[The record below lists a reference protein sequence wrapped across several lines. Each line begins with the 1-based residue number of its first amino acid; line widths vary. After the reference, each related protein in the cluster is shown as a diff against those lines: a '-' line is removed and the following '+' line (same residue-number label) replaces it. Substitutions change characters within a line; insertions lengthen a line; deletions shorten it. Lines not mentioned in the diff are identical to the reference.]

1 LLLTANV
8 EVAVNYVK
16 VIAHALALTA
26 VDRLGDILSLTLKSP
41 IASRIG
47 RISKPASPWLGQTLF
62 VKRSIDGGV
71 LGGVSRRAGA
81 KYAIPKGLPAA
92 GKKSLAIENE
102 PHEADGFDG
111 EITEGYG
118 KGTKELLADETV
130 VVKIDGKTFFSRMNY
145 HRHNAERA
153 GIHYDLV
160 VRDVP
165 PGTSKWEQNI
175 PRGRFKGRFAFVTT
189 DKGMIVTL
197 MKDQGVVLHK
207 PDYNLKTLEW
217 LKALTPEQRAGY
229 VAERKYDGSLAN
241 TAINEHGASTRAA
254 FRSHRDGGET
264 YYDKLPALEF
274 IRNQSPFFTLRKLDP
289 GPSLA
294 GTIVRGE
301 LVHADG
307 VSRASGIL
315 NSHPEKAAQVQAKTG
330 NMEFFA
336 WDIVK
341 HKGRDISQWPEM
353 RRRELLEQV
362 IREIRLYNKN
372 WHIAE
377 KRSGDPV
384 EFYERIISDPRGL
397 PYSEGIV
404 LKPIGKSAGGKWLK
418 VKNRDFE
425 DLVIVSVSDSL
436 PGTKYHGSV
445 AVMVVEDPRTGGR
458 GEVGSFAV
466 SDAERQWIWDHRE
479 ELIGAV
485 AKVQVMAMTDSGKP
499 RAGTFV
505 GWHPDP
511 RYGGIGSERAL
522 QMYSESLAGMDKEE
536 SQRML
541 YRLKSSAGW
550 RRA

>member
-165 PGTSKWEQNI
+165 PGTSKWELNI

>member
-1 LLLTANV
+1 
-8 EVAVNYVK
+8 VNYVK

-165 PGTSKWEQNI
+165 PGTSKWELNI

-289 GPSLA
+289 GPRLA

>member
-1 LLLTANV
+1 
-8 EVAVNYVK
+8 VNYVK

-165 PGTSKWEQNI
+165 PGTSKWELNI

>member
-1 LLLTANV
+1 M
-8 EVAVNYVK
+8 NYAK

-47 RISKPASPWLGQTLF
+47 RIPKPASPWLGQTLF
-62 VKRSIDGGV
+62 AKRSIDGGV

-145 HRHNAERA
+145 HRHDAERA
-153 GIHYDLV
+153 GVHYDLV

-165 PGTSKWEQNI
+165 PGTPKWELNI

-425 DLVIVSVSDSL
+425 DLVVVSVSDSL

>member
-1 LLLTANV
+1 
-8 EVAVNYVK
+8 VK
-16 VIAHALALTA
+16 
-26 VDRLGDILSLTLKSP
+26 
-41 IASRIG
+41 
-47 RISKPASPWLGQTLF
+47 IS
-62 VKRSIDGGV
+62 VDGGV

-92 GKKSLAIENE
+92 DKKSLAVENA

-111 EITEGYG
+111 EILEGYG
-118 KGTKELLADETV
+118 KGRKELLADETV

-145 HRHNAERA
+145 HRHDADRA
-153 GIHYDLV
+153 GVHYDLV

-165 PGTSKWEQNI
+165 PGTPRWELNI
-175 PRGRFKGRFAFVTT
+175 PRGPFKGRFAFVTT
-189 DKGMIVTL
+189 DKGMIVTP
-197 MKDQGVVLHK
+197 MKDHGVVLPK
-207 PDYNLKTLEW
+207 PDYNLKTLDW
-217 LKALTPEQRAGY
+217 LKALTPEQHAGY
-229 VAERKYDGSLAN
+229 VVERKYDGSLAN
-241 TAINEHGASTRAA
+241 AAIDKNGASTHAA

-264 YYDKLPALEF
+264 YYDKLPGLEL
-274 IRNQSPFFTLRKLDP
+274 IRNDSPFFTLRKLDP
-289 GPSLA
+289 GPCLA

-301 LVHADG
+301 LVHTDG

-315 NSHPEKAAQVQAKTG
+315 NSHPDKAVQVQAKAG
-330 NMEFFA
+330 NVEFFA

-377 KRSGDPV
+377 RCSGAPV
-384 EFYERIISDPRGL
+384 EFYEHIISDPRGL

-404 LKPIGKSAGGKWLK
+404 LKPIGEAAGGRWLK
-418 VKNRDFE
+418 VKNRDCE
-425 DLVIVSVSDSL
+425 DLIVVSVSDSL
-436 PGTKYHGSV
+436 PGTKYHDSV
-445 AVMVVEDPRTGGR
+445 AVMVVEDPRSGGR
-458 GEVGSFAV
+458 GEVGSFAI

-479 ELIGAV
+479 ELVGAV
-485 AKVQVMAMTDSGKP
+485 AKVQVMAMTDFGRP

-511 RYGGIGSERAL
+511 RYGGIGSEMAL

-541 YRLKSSAGW
+541 YRLKSSAGG

>member
-1 LLLTANV
+1 MHYA
-8 EVAVNYVK
+8 K
-16 VIAHALALTA
+16 VIAHAIALTA
-26 VDRLGDILSLTLKSP
+26 VDRLVDILSLAVRLP
-41 IASRIG
+41 ITTRIG
-47 RISKPASPWLGQTLF
+47 RIPKPASPWLGHTLF
-62 VKRSIDGGV
+62 VKRSVDGGIRN
-71 LGGVSRRAGA
+71 GVSRRAGA

-118 KGTKELLADETV
+118 KGRKKLLADETV
-130 VVKIDGKTFFSRMNY
+130 VVKIEGKTSFSRMNY
-145 HRHNAERA
+145 HWHDADRA
-153 GIHYDLV
+153 GAHYDLV

-165 PGTSKWEQNI
+165 PGTPKWELNI
-175 PRGRFKGRFAFVTT
+175 PRGPFKGRFAFVAT
-189 DKGMIVTL
+189 DRGMIVTP
-197 MKDQGVVLHK
+197 MRDQGVVLPK
-207 PDYNLKTLEW
+207 PDYNLKTLDW

-229 VAERKYDGSLAN
+229 VVERKYDGSLAN
-241 TAINEHGASTRAA
+241 AAINENGASTRAA

-274 IRNQSPFFTLRKLDP
+274 IRNESPFFTLRKLDP
-289 GPSLA
+289 GPRLA

-301 LVHADG
+301 LVHPDG

-330 NMEFFA
+330 NVEFFA

-341 HKGRDISQWPEM
+341 LKGRDVSQWPEM

-377 KRSGDPV
+377 KCSGDPV
-384 EFYERIISDPRGL
+384 EFYERIISDQRGL

-404 LKPIGKSAGGKWLK
+404 LKPTGEAAGEKWLK
-418 VKNRDFE
+418 VKHRDLE
-425 DLVIVSVSDSL
+425 DLVVVSVSDSL
-436 PGTKYHGSV
+436 PGTKYHSSV

-511 RYGGIGSERAL
+511 RYGGIGSEMAL
-522 QMYSESLAGMDKEE
+522 QMYSESLAGMDKKE

>member
-1 LLLTANV
+1 M
-8 EVAVNYVK
+8 NYAR
-16 VIAHALALTA
+16 VIAHAFALTA
-26 VDRLGDILSLTLKSP
+26 VDRLGDILSFAVKLP
-41 IASRIG
+41 ITSRIG
-47 RISKPASPWLGQTLF
+47 RIPKPASPWLAQTLF
-62 VKRSIDGGV
+62 VKRSVDGGIRD
-71 LGGVSRRAGA
+71 GVSRRAGA

-92 GKKSLAIENE
+92 GKKSLTIENE
-102 PHEADGFDG
+102 PHETDGFDG

-118 KGTKELLADETV
+118 KGRKELLADEAV
-130 VVKIDGKTFFSRMNY
+130 VVKIAGKTFFSRMNY
-145 HRHNAERA
+145 HRHDADRA
-153 GIHYDLV
+153 GVHYDLV

-165 PGTSKWEQNI
+165 PGTPKWELNI
-175 PRGRFKGRFAFVTT
+175 PRGLFKGRFAFVTT

-197 MKDQGVVLHK
+197 MKDQGVVLPK
-207 PDYNLKTLEW
+207 PDYNLKTLDW
-217 LKALTPEQRAGY
+217 LKALTPEQCAGY
-229 VAERKYDGSLAN
+229 VVERKYDGSLAN
-241 TAINEHGASTRAA
+241 AAIDENGASTHAA

-264 YYDKLPALEF
+264 YYDKLPGLELL
-274 IRNQSPFFTLRKLDP
+274 RNDSPFFALRELDP
-289 GPSLA
+289 GPRLA

-301 LVHADG
+301 LVHTDG

-315 NSHPEKAAQVQAKTG
+315 NSHPEKAAQAQAKTG
-330 NMEFFA
+330 NMQFFA
-336 WDIVK
+336 WNIVK
-341 HKGRDISQWPEM
+341 LRGRDVSQWPEI

-362 IREIRLYNKN
+362 ISEIRLYNKN

-377 KRSGDPV
+377 KCTSDPV
-384 EFYERIISDPRGL
+384 EFYKRIISDPRGL

-404 LKPIGKSAGGKWLK
+404 LKPIGEAAGGKWLK
-418 VKNRDFE
+418 VKNRDCE
-425 DLVIVSVSDSL
+425 DLIVVSVSDSL
-436 PGTKYHGSV
+436 PGTKYHDSV

-458 GEVGSFAV
+458 GEVGSFAI
-466 SDAERQWIWDHRE
+466 SDAERQWIWDHRK

-485 AKVQVMAMTDSGKP
+485 AKVQVMAMTDFGKP

-511 RYGGIGSERAL
+511 RYGGTGSEMAL

>member
-1 LLLTANV
+1 M
-8 EVAVNYVK
+8 NYAK

-26 VDRLGDILSLTLKSP
+26 VDRLGDILSLAVELP
-41 IASRIG
+41 ITSRIG
-47 RISKPASPWLGQTLF
+47 RIPKPLSPWLGQTLF
-62 VKRSIDGGV
+62 VKRSVDGGIRD
-71 LGGVSRRAGA
+71 GVSRRAGA
-81 KYAIPKGLPAA
+81 KYAIPKGLPAE

-102 PHEADGFDG
+102 PHEADGFNG

-118 KGTKELLADETV
+118 QGLKELLADETV
-130 VVKIDGKTFFSRMNY
+130 VVKIDGKTFFSSMNY
-145 HRHNAERA
+145 HRHDADRA
-153 GIHYDLV
+153 GVHYDLV

-165 PGTSKWEQNI
+165 PGTSKWELNI
-175 PRGRFKGRFAFVTT
+175 PRGPFKGRFAFVTT
-189 DKGMIVTL
+189 DKGMIVTP
-197 MKDQGVVLHK
+197 MKDQGVVLPK
-207 PDYNLKTLEW
+207 PDYNLKTLDW
-217 LKALTPEQRAGY
+217 LKALKPEQRAGY
-229 VAERKYDGSLAN
+229 VVERKYDGSLAN
-241 TAINEHGASTRAA
+241 AAIDENGASTRAA
-254 FRSHRDGGET
+254 FRSHRYGGET
-264 YYDKLPALEF
+264 YYDKLLALEF
-274 IRNQSPFFTLRKLDP
+274 IRNESSFFTLRKLDP
-289 GPSLA
+289 GPRLA
-294 GTIVRGE
+294 GTIVKGE
-301 LVHADG
+301 LVHSDG

-336 WDIVK
+336 WDIVR
-341 HKGRDISQWPEM
+341 HKGRDVSQWPEI

-372 WHIAE
+372 WHISE
-377 KRSGDPV
+377 QCTGDPAK
-384 EFYERIISDPRGL
+384 FYQRIISDPRGL

-404 LKPIGKSAGGKWLK
+404 LKPIGESAGGKWLK

-425 DLVIVSVSDSL
+425 DLVVVSVSDSL

-466 SDAERQWIWDHRE
+466 SDAERQWIWDHRK

-511 RYGGIGSERAL
+511 RYGGIGSEMAL

>member
-1 LLLTANV
+1 M
-8 EVAVNYVK
+8 NYVK

-165 PGTSKWEQNI
+165 PGTSKWELNI

>member
-1 LLLTANV
+1 M
-8 EVAVNYVK
+8 NYAK
-16 VIAHALALTA
+16 VIAHAIALTA
-26 VDRLGDILSLTLKSP
+26 VDRLGDILSLAVKLP
-41 IASRIG
+41 ITTRIG
-47 RISKPASPWLGQTLF
+47 RNPKLASPWLGQTLF
-62 VKRSIDGGV
+62 VKRSVDGGIRD
-71 LGGVSRRAGA
+71 GVSRRAGA
-81 KYAIPKGLPAA
+81 KYAIPKGLPAT

-118 KGTKELLADETV
+118 KGLKELLADETV
-130 VVKIDGKTFFSRMNY
+130 VVKIEGKTSFSRMNY
-145 HRHNAERA
+145 HRHDADRA
-153 GIHYDLV
+153 GVHFDLV

-165 PGTSKWEQNI
+165 PGTPRWELNI
-175 PRGRFKGRFAFVTT
+175 PRGPFKGRFAFVTT
-189 DKGMIVTL
+189 DKGMIVTP
-197 MKDQGVVLHK
+197 MKDQGIVLPK
-207 PDYNLKTLEW
+207 PDYNLKTLDW
-217 LKALTPEQRAGY
+217 LKALAPEQRAGY
-229 VAERKYDGSLAN
+229 VVERKYDGSLAN
-241 TAINEHGASTRAA
+241 AAINENGVNTRAA
-254 FRSHRDGGET
+254 FRSHRPGGET
-264 YYDKLPALEF
+264 YFDKLPGLEF
-274 IRNQSPFFTLRKLDP
+274 VRNQSPFFTLRKLDP
-289 GPSLA
+289 GPRLA

-315 NSHPEKAAQVQAKTG
+315 NSHPEKAVQVQAKTV

-336 WDIVK
+336 WDIVMW
-341 HKGRDISQWPEM
+341 KGRDVSQWPEM
-353 RRRELLEQV
+353 RRRELLEHV
-362 IREIRLYNKN
+362 VKEIRLYNKN

-377 KRSGDPV
+377 KCSGDPV

-404 LKPIGKSAGGKWLK
+404 LKPIGESAGGKWLK
-418 VKNRDFE
+418 VKHRDCE
-425 DLVIVSVSDSL
+425 DLIVVSVSDSL
-436 PGTKYHGSV
+436 PGTKYHGSA

-466 SDAERQWIWDHRE
+466 SNAERQWIWDHRE

-511 RYGGIGSERAL
+511 RYGGIGSEMAL
-522 QMYSESLAGMDKEE
+522 QMYSEALAGMDKEE